1 MINGSKIMLRGLES
15 QDIEQLRQWRNL
27 PSLRR
32 YFREYRE
39 ITKEM
44 QQEWFSNVTTKST
57 EFHFTINDK
66 KKQKIIGHCALSYV
80 NWVSRTAE
88 FAIYIGDMEY
98 RGKGFGSDALRQ
110 LCRYGF
116 EYLNL
121 NRIWCEV
128 YSNNASLDMYRH
140 IGFKDEGMLRENYYS
155 EGKYWDSHI
164 LSMLKRDYDSREQ

>member
-1 MINGSKIMLRGLES
+1 MK
-15 QDIEQLRQWRNL
+15 
-27 PSLRR
+27 
-32 YFREYRE
+32 
-39 ITKEM
+39 
-44 QQEWFSNVTTKST
+44 
-57 EFHFTINDK
+57 
-66 KKQKIIGHCALSYV
+66 
-80 NWVSRTAE
+80 
-88 FAIYIGDMEY
+88 Y

-140 IGFKDEGMLRENYYS
+140 IGFKDEGILRENYYS

-164 LSMLKRDYDSREQ
+164 LSMLKRDYDSWEQ